1 MAKDLLH
8 TWLYYKDPLFKEL
21 VAFEGA
27 VNDLWW
33 CISIVGN
40 ACTTKIDEQLTSSE
54 VKRCILDMAK
64 AMKTV
69 CEHYNNLDTEEMI
82 ERIPV
87 EKGS

>member
-8 TWLYYKDPLFKEL
+8 TPLYFQDPLADEL
-21 VAFEGA
+21 SMFEA
-27 VNDLWW
+27 EVESLLW
-33 CISIVGN
+33 CARALIF
-40 ACTTKIDEQLTSSE
+40 ACGDDIEFQLTSSE

-64 AMKTV
+64 AMKEV
-69 CEHYNNLDTEEMI
+69 CERYNDLDTKEMI